1 MRSATTS
8 RDYNFGHS
16 TFYIELSPKE
26 ANAPPTTFRQVLDR
40 VTHRRRD
47 ALQDSSIVSSRVKL
61 PLVSAWFN

>member
-40 VTHRRRD
+40 GTYSRRD
-47 ALQDSSIVSSRVKL
+47 ALQDSIVSSRAKL
-61 PLVSAWFN
+61 TTGVCLV